1 MRKEQFI
8 IGEHYHI
15 FSRTILNQ
23 PLLKDIKSAERLK
36 QAFLIAN
43 STEAG
48 AAFQFLRNREDFLLE
63 KVLEIIGRGKKL
75 VDVLCYSIMPDH
87 YHLFLK
93 ETKQGGISNFIQRCN
108 ISIAKYINIKKD
120 RRGPVFESRF
130 RSKHIDT
137 NEYLLHLSC
146 YIHLNPL
153 DILIGKQWREHD
165 LQNWPAAKKK
175 LLNYP
180 WSSARAFIGNKCND
194 LILSGTDIIL
204 NQFKDSGD
212 YESFLRE
219 WALTDIG
226 SRLLFEK

>member
-1 MRKEQFI
+1 M
-8 IGEHYHI
+8 
-15 FSRTILNQ
+15 LNQ

-48 AAFQFLRNREDFLLE
+48 VAFQFVRNHENPSIE
-63 KVLEIIGRGKKL
+63 EVMEIMKRSKKL
-75 VDVLCYSIMPDH
+75 VDVLCYAIMPDH

-93 ETKQGGISNFIQRCN
+93 ESEKGGISNFIQRCN

-130 RSKHIDT
+130 HSKHVDT
-137 NEYLLHLSC
+137 NKYLLHLSC

-153 DILIGKQWREHD
+153 DILIGKQWREHG
-165 LQNWPAAKKK
+165 LTNWPAAKKK

-180 WSSARAFIGNKCND
+180 WSSAKAFLDHKYKD
-194 LILSGTDIIL
+194 LILSGMDIIFS
-204 NQFKDSGD
+204 QFKNEVD
-212 YESFLRE
+212 YESFLQE
-219 WALTDIG
+219 WSVTDIG
-226 SRLLFEK
+226 SRLEIFKK